1 MESAIGIDLGTTF
14 SCVATIK
21 PNGKPTVIAN
31 FDGHNVTPS
40 VVAYPTSKT
49 LEPLVGKSAVKSSV
63 PLENIIYDSKRFI
76 GRQYNDESVQEDM
89 KSWPFEIINDKGK
102 PLVKL
107 THNNEEKKLAAEEIS
122 AEVLKMMKKVAK
134 KSLPNEQKVTRAVIT
149 VPAHFDQRQRH
160 STMEAAKLAGIE
172 VIRLVNE
179 PTAVAIAYGVHN
191 QGKKNVFIYDLGGG
205 GQDFDR
211 IIADYALENFKNFP
225 RNNPKMMRRLI
236 EECTEAKITLSCHGT
251 ATIFVDNP
259 ASDDGWKL
267 ILSRDKLNQL
277 IGKKLYGTLSIVDKT
292 LRTAKM
298 KKTNIDIVIL
308 AGGSTR
314 ILMVQDLL
322 EKKFGKD
329 KVWNKHNPDE
339 VVAKGA
345 ALVAKSLTNSSSD
358 SLQLYFNDIVP
369 LSIGQKIYGN
379 KMLVAIPRGT
389 KYPCKF
395 EQNTITSEDNQSF
408 IPFTIYEDKNGILN
422 VTSIETANGNRASI
436 QIQYDGCSHKDV
448 IFQ

>member
-1 MESAIGIDLGTTF
+1 MIYIGIDLGTTF

-21 PNGKPTVIAN
+21 PNGKPTVIPN
-31 FDGHNVTPS
+31 FDGLKVTPS
-40 VVAYPTSKT
+40 VVAYPNGET

-89 KSWPFEIINDKGK
+89 KSWPFKIIDDKGK

-122 AEVLKMMKKVAK
+122 AEVLKMMKKIAENHLRK
-134 KSLPNEQKVTRAVIT
+134 EVTRAVIT

-205 GQDFDR
+205 TFDCSIVKCNGSNKISVVATGGHKHLGGQDFDK

-236 EECTEAKITLSCHGT
+236 KECTEAKMTLSCHGT
-251 ATIFVDNP
+251 ATIFIDSTV
-259 ASDDGWKL
+259 SDDGWKL
-267 ILSRDKLNQL
+267 ILTRDKLNQL
-277 IGKKLYGTLSIVDKT
+277 IDKKLRGTLDIVDEA
-292 LRTAKM
+292 LRTANM
-298 KKTNIDIVIL
+298 KATDIDIVIL

-322 EKKFGKD
+322 EKKFSKD
-329 KVWNKHNPDE
+329 KLWYDSNKNLL
-339 VVAKGA
+339 K
-345 ALVAKSLTNSSSD
+345 
-358 SLQLYFNDIVP
+358 
-369 LSIGQKIYGN
+369 
-379 KMLVAIPRGT
+379 
-389 KYPCKF
+389 
-395 EQNTITSEDNQSF
+395 
-408 IPFTIYEDKNGILN
+408 ILN
-422 VTSIETANGNRASI
+422 LRV
-436 QIQYDGCSHKDV
+436 
-448 IFQ
+448 